1 MFAPLLRASGIA
13 SLLPQRGSLAM
24 PYWRTLVGRIADRE
38 PDFVTKTDDE
48 LRRSSRSLQYRA
60 RAGESLD
67 QLLVDAYALHRVAAE
82 RSLRMRPYDVQLLG
96 GTALHF
102 GSVAEMQTGEGKTLT
117 ATLPLY
123 LASLAGQGALLA
135 TANDY
140 LAQRDGEL
148 SRPLFELLGMR
159 VGIITATTM
168 PSERRN
174 AYACDVVYGTAK
186 EFGFDFLRDRLRAA
200 EAAGAASQSLA
211 TMLGHREA
219 RGGEP
224 PMQREPFF
232 LLLDEIDNILID
244 EGRTPLIVSTRG
256 TGDARRISA
265 LYLWAAEAVAR
276 FDEIDHF
283 KHDRKKRTIE
293 LTITGRQL
301 VRDLPKPS
309 LISDAS
315 TLELYDRIECAL
327 QAEREYLRDRHY
339 VVRDHEIV
347 LVDEFTGRLA
357 EGRRWKKGIHQA
369 VEAKEGLTIGLDS
382 GDAARV
388 TIQTFALRFPRLAG
402 MTGTAASAAKEFK
415 KIFRLATVA
424 IPTNRPPRRISLPER
439 VFGTSE
445 QKWQAIVDEIAEIH
459 QTGRPV
465 LVGTRSIDKSEQL
478 SQRLNQRG
486 LSHQVLN
493 ARHLARE
500 AEIIT
505 EAGKMGRITVAT
517 NMAGRGTDIRLGE
530 GVHAIGGMHVIGTEF
545 HDSQR
550 IDRQLIGR
558 CGRQGD
564 PGSWRQFMALDDEIL
579 EKGLSPGQTKKLRAL
594 GAEAMGSL
602 SGYGVWFRRAQQK
615 IETEHFEARRA
626 MLEFE
631 TQKREEHVQLGQDP
645 YLDAVE

>member
-1 MFAPLLRASGIA
+1 
-13 SLLPQRGSLAM
+13 M
-24 PYWRTLVGRIADRE
+24 PYWRTLVAGIVDRE
-38 PDFVTKTDDE
+38 PAFATQTDEE

-67 QLLVDAYALHRVAAE
+67 QLLVDAYALHRVAAS
-82 RSLRMRPYDVQLLG
+82 RALRMRPYDVQLLG

-159 VGIITATTM
+159 AGIVTATTM

-200 EAAGAASQSLA
+200 EAAGAATQSLA
-211 TMLGHREA
+211 SMLGHREV
-219 RGGEP
+219 RGNEP

-256 TGDARRISA
+256 SGDAQRISA
-265 LYLWAAEAVAR
+265 LFRWAAEAVAR
-276 FDEIDHF
+276 FDELDHF

-293 LTITGRQL
+293 LTPAGRQL

-309 LISDAS
+309 LLSDVP
-315 TLELYDRIECAL
+315 TLELYDRVECAL

-339 VVRDHEIV
+339 VVRNDEIV

-369 VEAKEGLTIGLDS
+369 VEAKEGLAIGLDA

-402 MTGTAASAAKEFK
+402 MTGTAASASSEFK
-415 KIFRLATVA
+415 KIFKLTTVP
-424 IPTNRPPRRISLPER
+424 IPTNRPPRRICLPER
-439 VFGTSE
+439 VFGTAE
-445 QKWQAIVDEIAEIH
+445 QKWQAIVEEISEIH

-465 LVGTRSIDKSEQL
+465 LVGTRSIDKSEHLSRQL
-478 SQRLNQRG
+478 DQRG
-486 LSHQVLN
+486 LAHQVLN
-493 ARHLARE
+493 ARHLAHE
-500 AEIIT
+500 AEIVA
-505 EAGKMGRITVAT
+505 EAGMVGRITVAT

-530 GVHAIGGMHVIGTEF
+530 GVHALGGMHVIGTEL

-564 PGSWRQFMALDDEIL
+564 PGSWRQFLALDDEIL
-579 EKGLSPGQTKKLRAL
+579 EKGLTPGQTRKLREL
-594 GAEAMGSL
+594 GADATGPL
-602 SGYGVWFRRAQQK
+602 SGYVGWFRRAQQK
-615 IETEHFEARRA
+615 VEAEHFEARRA

-631 TQKREEHVQLGQDP
+631 TQKREEHLQLGQDP
-645 YLDAVE
+645 FLDAVE

>member
-1 MFAPLLRASGIA
+1 MLAPLLNASGIA
-13 SLLPQRGSLAM
+13 GLLPQRGSLAM

-38 PDFVTKTDDE
+38 PMFAKQTDDE
-48 LRRSSRSLQYRA
+48 IRRSSRSLQYRA

-67 QLLVDAYALHRVAAE
+67 LLLVDAYALHRVAAS
-82 RSLRMRPYDVQLLG
+82 RALRMRPYDVQLLG

-123 LASLAGQGALLA
+123 LASLTGQGALLA

-159 VGIITATTM
+159 VGIITAPTM
-168 PSERRN
+168 PGERRN
-174 AYACDVVYGTAK
+174 AYACDVTYSTAK
-186 EFGFDFLRDRLRAA
+186 EFGFDFLRDRLRVA
-200 EAAGAASQSLA
+200 EAAGATTQSLA
-211 TMLGHREA
+211 NMLGHREV
-219 RGGEP
+219 GGTEP

-256 TGDARRISA
+256 TGDAQRISA
-265 LYLWAAEAVAR
+265 LYRWAADAVAR
-276 FDEIDHF
+276 FDETDHF

-293 LTITGRQL
+293 LTLAGRQL

-309 LISDAS
+309 LLSDVP
-315 TLELYDRIECAL
+315 TLELYDRMECAL
-327 QAEREYLRDRHY
+327 QATREYLRDRHY
-339 VVRDHEIV
+339 VVRDDEIV

-369 VEAKEGLTIGLDS
+369 VEAKEGLAVGLDS

-402 MTGTAASAAKEFK
+402 MTGTAASASSEFK
-415 KIFRLATVA
+415 KIFKLTTVA
-424 IPTNRPPRRISLPER
+424 IPTNKPPRRVCLPEI
-439 VFGTSE
+439 VYGTAE
-445 QKWQAIVDEIAEIH
+445 QKWQAIVEEVAEIH
-459 QTGRPV
+459 KTGRPV

-478 SQRLNQRG
+478 SQLLNERG
-486 LSHQVLN
+486 LTHQVLN
-493 ARHLARE
+493 ARHLPRE
-500 AEIIT
+500 AEIIAD
-505 EAGKMGRITVAT
+505 AGKVGRITVAT

-530 GVHAIGGMHVIGTEF
+530 GVHALGGMHVIGTEL

-564 PGSWRQFMALDDEIL
+564 PGSWRQFLALDDEIL
-579 EKGLSPGQTKKLRAL
+579 EKGLSPAQTKRLRQL
-594 GAEAMGSL
+594 GANATGPL
-602 SGYGVWFRRAQQK
+602 RGYGMWFRRAQRR

-631 TQKREEHVQLGQDP
+631 TQKRDEHLQLGQDP
-645 YLDAVE
+645 FLDAVE